1 MKSTFIFALLAL
13 GSLICATKAAP
24 SSSEMQ
30 QDDGD
35 MKKLL
40 ELIDRAARSQ
50 QGDDDGDEKDSNAKL
65 QDADELS
72 EEQGDEEG
80 DENGRDSILELMDR
94 AARLQEEDD
103 DGDDMKVKAQFFG
116 FLKRMWNK
124 HKHTAHRLWNKHKH
138 TAHGLWNRHKH
149 TIHHVAKHLING
161 GGENGGENGGDENGG
176 ENGCGENMK
185 ELAKLL
191 DRVAKLQDEDDSGD
205 RHRRQRR
212 QIHAK

>member
-13 GSLICATKAAP
+13 GTLICATKAAP

-50 QGDDDGDEKDSNAKL
+50 QGDDETDTEAQSFFRKLFGTVRKGASWYKKHKKTIHAVGKGVHSLMKGGDEN
-65 QDADELS
+65 
-72 EEQGDEEG
+72 G

-116 FLKRMWNK
+116 FLKR
-124 HKHTAHRLWNKHKH
+124 LWNKHKH
-138 TAHGLWNRHKH
+138 TIHK
-149 TIHHVAKHLING
+149 VAKHLM
-161 GGENGGENGGDENGG
+161 NGGENNGENGDENSG
-176 ENGCGENMK
+176 GENMK
-185 ELAKLL
+185 ELAELL
-191 DRVAKLQDEDDSGD
+191 DRVAKLQDEDDNGD